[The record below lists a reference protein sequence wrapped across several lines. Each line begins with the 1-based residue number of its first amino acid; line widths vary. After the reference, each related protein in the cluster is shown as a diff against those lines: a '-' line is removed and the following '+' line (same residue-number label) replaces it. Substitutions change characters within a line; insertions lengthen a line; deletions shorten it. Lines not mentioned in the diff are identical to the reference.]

1 MIGSRLPVRRRSSRV
16 AIATALAALALF
28 AGLPA
33 ASSPAAA
40 QQTSF
45 DYRLAPQRIADGV
58 YVLIGSTE
66 DFSPANGG
74 NIVNAGFIVGSEGV
88 IVIDSGPSLRYGEQ
102 LRRAIAAV
110 TPLPVV
116 LVINTHHH
124 PDHVLGNQAFP
135 PATLA
140 ALPGTRS
147 ALETEGEALL
157 ENMYRLTG
165 EWMRGTETVLP
176 GRALA
181 AGPLEIGRRRLE
193 LFVLAGHTDA
203 DLAVLDVATGTL
215 FAGDIVFW
223 NRAPTTPHAD
233 IAQWLQALERLERVP
248 FKQLVPGH
256 GPVATDATPIA
267 QTRSYLAWLERT
279 LREGAEQG
287 LDMTEMLEQ
296 EVPPRFGTLDGAAA
310 EFRRS
315 VIHLYPAAERAA
327 LRSR

>member
-1 MIGSRLPVRRRSSRV
+1 MNGCKLHARRSGSRTAAAA
-16 AIATALAALALF
+16 AITALALLT
-28 AGLPA
+28 GLPIA
-33 ASSPAAA
+33 TPPAAA
-40 QQTSF
+40 QHSGF
-45 DYRLAPQRIADGV
+45 DYRLAPHRIADGV

-74 NIVNAGFIVGSEGV
+74 NIVNTGFIVGSEGV
-88 IVIDSGPSLRYGEQ
+88 IVVDSGPSLRYGEQ
-102 LRRAIAAV
+102 LRQAIAAI

-140 ALPGTRS
+140 ALPATRS

-165 EWMRGTETVLP
+165 EWMRGTATVLP
-176 GRALA
+176 ERKLE
-181 AGPLEIGRRRLE
+181 AGPLDIGGRKLE
-193 LFVLAGHTDA
+193 LFMLSGHTPA
-203 DLAVLDVATGTL
+203 DLALLDVATGTL

-223 NRAPTTPHAD
+223 NRAPTTPHAN
-233 IAQWLQALERLERVP
+233 IAHWLQALERLERIP
-248 FKQLVPGH
+248 FRQLVPGH
-256 GPVATDATPIA
+256 GPVATDTTPIA
-267 QTRSYLAWLERT
+267 QTRNYLAWLERT
-279 LREGAEQG
+279 LHEGAEQG

-296 EVPPRFGTLDGAAA
+296 EVPARFGTLDGAAA

-327 LRSR
+327 LQGR

>member
-1 MIGSRLPVRRRSSRV
+1 MKKSHAKPFALR
-16 AIATALAALALF
+16 AI
-28 AGLPA
+28 
-33 ASSPAAA
+33 
-40 QQTSF
+40 
-45 DYRLAPQRIADGV
+45 V
-58 YVLIGSTE
+58 V
-66 DFSPANGG
+66 
-74 NIVNAGFIVGSEGV
+74 
-88 IVIDSGPSLRYGEQ
+88 DSGPSLRYGEQ

-140 ALPGTRS
+140 ALPGTRG
-147 ALETEGEALL
+147 ALEAEGEALL
-157 ENMYRLTG
+157 DNMYRLTG

-176 GRALA
+176 ERALQ
-181 AGPLEIGRRRLE
+181 AGPLDVGGRRLE
-193 LFVLAGHTDA
+193 LFMLAGHTEA
-203 DLAVLDVATGTL
+203 DLALLDLASGTL
-215 FAGDIVFW
+215 FAGDIVFR

-233 IAQWLQALERLERVP
+233 IASWLQALELLERIP

-287 LDMTEMLEQ
+287 QDMTEMLEQ
-296 EVPPRFGTLDGAAA
+296 EVPARFGDLDGAAA
-310 EFRRS
+310 EYRRS
-315 VIHLYPAAERAA
+315 VIHLYPAAEQAA